1 VTVAVPV
8 AVTDS
13 AQAQGRRP
21 GVRGA
26 VAPQAKLPA
35 TMPTP
40 RPVNVVLR
48 ALQILRAL
56 NRQPVSSVDAIHKHT
71 GIPKSTIV
79 RLLQTLE
86 ADGLVR
92 RAPQYGAY
100 YLTSEV
106 TALASGYH
114 SEPRIV
120 EASSAQAEA
129 LTQEL
134 KWPVSVAVHD
144 GDAMIV
150 RYSTIPHS
158 PLSFFHSTINMRLS
172 LVTQALGRAF
182 LAYCGQ
188 TEQDA
193 LIEMLVRSSGGP
205 IAGQEAAI
213 RHMLAEVRERG
224 YALRDP
230 RVRPES
236 STIAVPIFEDGRVV
250 ATIGLTWFSSALTI
264 DQAVARFLPPLQQAS
279 AEISQQLAATAG

>member
-1 VTVAVPV
+1 M
-8 AVTDS
+8 
-13 AQAQGRRP
+13 
-21 GVRGA
+21 
-26 VAPQAKLPA
+26 PA
-35 TMPTP
+35 A

-56 NRQPVSSVDAIHKHT
+56 NRQPVSSVAAIHQHT
-71 GIPKSTIV
+71 GIPKATIV

-120 EASSAQAEA
+120 EACSAVAEGM
-129 LTQEL
+129 TREL
-134 KWPVSVAVHD
+134 KWPVSVAVLD
-144 GDAMIV
+144 GDGMIV
-150 RYSTIPHS
+150 RYSTIPNS

-182 LAYCGQ
+182 LAFCAP
-188 TEQDA
+188 TEQNA
-193 LIEMLVRSSGGP
+193 LIETLARTSGEP
-205 IAGQEAAI
+205 ITGHEAAI

-230 RVRPES
+230 RVRPDS
-236 STIAVPIFEDGRVV
+236 STIAVPIFEDERVV
-250 ATIGLTWFSSALTI
+250 ATIGLTWFSSALTVE
-264 DQAVARFLPPLQQAS
+264 QAVSRFLAPLQKASVDISAALSPRRADAVPPAQA
-279 AEISQQLAATAG
+279 

>member
-1 VTVAVPV
+1 
-8 AVTDS
+8 
-13 AQAQGRRP
+13 
-21 GVRGA
+21 
-26 VAPQAKLPA
+26 
-35 TMPTP
+35 MPTP

-48 ALQILRAL
+48 ALHILRAL
-56 NRQPVSSVDAIHKHT
+56 NQQPVTTVDAIHKRT
-71 GIPKSTIV
+71 AIPKPTIV

-106 TALASGYH
+106 KALASGYH
-114 SEPRIV
+114 SEPRVV
-120 EASSAQAEA
+120 EASAAPAEA
-129 LTQEL
+129 LTQAL
-134 KWPVSVAVHD
+134 KWPVAVAVHD

-172 LVTQALGRAF
+172 LVTQALGRAY
-182 LAYCGQ
+182 LAFCSP

-193 LIEMLVRSSGGP
+193 LLELLARSSSEP
-205 IAGQEAAI
+205 IAGQEPAI
-213 RHMLAEVRERG
+213 RRMLAEVRERG

-236 STIAVPIFEDGRVV
+236 STIAVPVFEGDRVL
-250 ATIGLTWFSSALTI
+250 AAIGITWFTSTMDTAE
-264 DQAVARFLPPLQQAS
+264 AVDLFLPPLREAS
-279 AEISQQLAATAG
+279 AAISTALAATAG

>member
-1 VTVAVPV
+1 
-8 AVTDS
+8 
-13 AQAQGRRP
+13 
-21 GVRGA
+21 
-26 VAPQAKLPA
+26 
-35 TMPTP
+35 MPTP

-56 NRQPVSSVDAIHKHT
+56 NRQPVSTVDAIHKHT
-71 GIPKSTIV
+71 AIPKPTIV

-120 EASSAQAEA
+120 EASAAVCDA
-129 LTQEL
+129 LTQDL

-172 LVTQALGRAF
+172 LVSQALGRAY
-182 LAYCGQ
+182 LAFCGN

-193 LIEMLVRSSGGP
+193 LIELLARSSNEP
-205 IAGQEAAI
+205 VAGQEVAV
-213 RHMLAEVRERG
+213 RRMLSEVRERG

-236 STIAVPIFEDGRVV
+236 STIAVPIFEGPRVV
-250 ATIGLTWFSSALTI
+250 ATIGLTWFSSAL
-264 DQAVARFLPPLQQAS
+264 DVEQAVARFLPPLRQAS
-279 AEISQQLAATAG
+279 SDISRALSTTAS

>member
-1 VTVAVPV
+1 M
-8 AVTDS
+8 
-13 AQAQGRRP
+13 
-21 GVRGA
+21 
-26 VAPQAKLPA
+26 PA

-48 ALQILRAL
+48 ALNILRAL

-71 GIPKSTIV
+71 AIPKSTIV

-120 EASSAQAEA
+120 EAAAAPAEA
-129 LTQEL
+129 LTQAL
-134 KWPVSVAVHD
+134 KWPVAVAVHD
-144 GDAMIV
+144 GDAMVV

-182 LAYCGQ
+182 LAFCGP

-193 LIEMLVRSSGGP
+193 LIDTLVRSSGEP
-205 IAGQEAAI
+205 IAGQEASI
-213 RHMLAEVRERG
+213 RHMLAQVHERG

-250 ATIGLTWFSSALTI
+250 ATIGLTWFSSALNAE
-264 DQAVARFLPPLQQAS
+264 QAVARFLPPLQQTS
-279 AEISQQLAATAG
+279 AEISRQLAATAG